1 MSTTE
6 EKLYYPGFSAV
17 FIQTFSIHYA
27 RQFKLPDLVHE
38 ATVPGSPYYDEQS
51 KRFIE
56 RADALNVPLAL
67 ARREIEE
74 QIFILHPE
82 KPEEKRNVRR
92 FSLRGFDFDM
102 PLYASEKDATL
113 GRECQRMKGHCNVE
127 MSLFFGHVVS
137 ITYRFLFDGATATLA
152 RDATTDDVV
161 ALLST
166 WVGAEFWSKDILD
179 SEHPGKTDI
188 NLESRFIVHDLHF
201 DAEGRFLPEGDSFD
215 KWMKGRHFDE
225 IALRYKTFIYKS
237 CTQFRK
243 DVSRKDRQG
252 FRFSG
257 TVENDLH
264 YAMVDIWENVELRVE
279 KSEDAPDKFF
289 GWRTTEESEK
299 IVACIRDEH
308 KPELMGLL
316 TLYPK
321 EWPYRD
327 PRDYDDVCGGDIAI
341 DTDDLVICGS
351 SVCLVLGTYG
361 LRGDSSRGVDWIEHL
376 RERAMYHVSW
386 PEYLVIL
393 QIVLAR
399 KYILASAA
407 DRLVETSMD
416 MTRKAPRR
424 LIREN
429 AELSLRLS
437 RMILQLDIV
446 KMYKFPAHKI
456 MFDRTAQRLELEK
469 DVEKLRFS
477 MDTMDSSLHNISD
490 SKSAHSEFLVNII
503 LGFISIASAF
513 QLLFQEA
520 KMPFLRFF
528 TKQGSPADA
537 PEPLAAL
544 IATAVAALVIY
555 ALLYLLVELVKNW
568 MENNKNYK

>member
-1 MSTTE
+1 MSE
-6 EKLYYPGFSAV
+6 GKLLYPGFSVV

-27 RQFKLPDLVHE
+27 RQFKLPPLVYE
-38 ATVPGSPYYDEQS
+38 ATIAESPFYDELR
-51 KRFIE
+51 KLFIE
-56 RADALNVPLAL
+56 RADALNVPIAL
-67 ARREIEE
+67 AKRDIEE

-92 FSLRGFDFDM
+92 FSLRGFDFEM
-102 PLYASEKDATL
+102 PLYKAEDNEASGIE
-113 GRECQRMKGHCNVE
+113 RQRMKGHCNVE

-137 ITYRFLFDGATATLA
+137 ITYRFLFDGAAATLSHP
-152 RDATTDDVV
+152 ATTDDVI
-161 ALLST
+161 ALIST
-166 WVGAEFWSKDILD
+166 WIGAEYWSKEIED
-179 SEHPGKTDI
+179 SEHLGKTDI
-188 NLESRFIVHDLHF
+188 NLESRFIIHDLHF
-201 DAEGRFLPEGDSFD
+201 DAKGRFLPQGECYDE
-215 KWMKGRHFDE
+215 WRKGRHFDD
-225 IALRYKTFIYKS
+225 IALRYKSFIYNY
-237 CTQFRK
+237 CTQFQK
-243 DVSRKDRQG
+243 DIKKRDRQA

-264 YAMVDIWENVELRVE
+264 YAMVDIWENVRLKTTE
-279 KSEDAPDKFF
+279 SEDEFECLRKDTKSA
-289 GWRTTEESEK
+289 EIISL
-299 IVACIRDEH
+299 IRDEH

-327 PRDYDDVCGGDIAI
+327 PKDYDDVCGVDIAI
-341 DTDDLVICGS
+341 DTDDLVLCGS
-351 SVCLVLGTYG
+351 SVCMVLGTYG
-361 LRGDSSRGVDWIEHL
+361 LRDGSSDGVDWINHL
-376 RERAMYHVSW
+376 KERARYHVSW
-386 PEYLVIL
+386 PEYLVVL

-399 KYILASAA
+399 KYILNSVA
-407 DRLVETSMD
+407 DRLVETSMT

-424 LIREN
+424 LIRDN

-437 RMILQLDIV
+437 RMVLQLDIV

-456 MFDRTAQRLELEK
+456 MFDRTSKRLELDK
-469 DVEKLRFS
+469 DVAKLRFS

-513 QLLFQEA
+513 QLLFQEP

-528 TKQGSPADA
+528 MKQGG
-537 PEPLAAL
+537 PEETPETLPAL

-555 ALLYLLVELVKNW
+555 AILYLILQLVKNW
-568 MENNKNYK
+568 MENNKNYN